1 MFPRATI
8 KKFRY
13 NQMQDLN
20 DLSSSS
26 DASSN
31 HTQTK
36 MEFKKNKI
44 LENYLNSFANEGH
57 SHHSPQMFQDDDAQ
71 RAGHNQ
77 TQFKLDKLV
86 LQRKRQL
93 LQVIYAI
100 KSGL

>member
-1 MFPRATI
+1 
-8 KKFRY
+8 
-13 NQMQDLN
+13 MQDLN

-57 SHHSPQMFQDDDAQ
+57 SHHSP
-71 RAGHNQ
+71 
-77 TQFKLDKLV
+77 
-86 LQRKRQL
+86 
-93 LQVIYAI
+93 
-100 KSGL
+100 